1 MDLFF
6 PEGVRRKKERGSLVY
21 SLTKLSIITRFVLLG
36 HQPTLPQIVFLYA
49 CLSGSMLAG
58 ASIAHTILKPD
69 LTIPEL
75 PTNTPLK

>member
-1 MDLFF
+1 MDIFRGS
-6 PEGVRRKKERGSLVY
+6 EKEREVLR
-21 SLTKLSIITRFVLLG
+21 LSIITRIVLLG

-69 LTIPEL
+69 LTIPEVQ
-75 PTNTPLK
+75 TSTTPRK

>member
-1 MDLFF
+1 MDIFRGL
-6 PEGVRRKKERGSLVY
+6 EKEREVLR
-21 SLTKLSIITRFVLLG
+21 LSIITRIVLLG

-69 LTIPEL
+69 LTIPEVQ
-75 PTNTPLK
+75 TSTTPRK